1 MILSLKPNFVPG
13 FYKSI
18 RLFVLRNKG
27 RTFRQKVFSLMHPTP
42 TSGGLHRVL
51 ENLIVIGVLISVVSI
66 ILETVPQIDALFG
79 RYFYGFEVFSVVL
92 FSLEYI
98 ARVYCICE
106 LEQYA
111 HPFEGRL
118 RYMMT
123 ISALIDLMAVLPF
136 FIGIAL
142 KESFDLRF
150 LRVFRLSRLLK
161 LTRYTGTL
169 NTLLK
174 AVNRERRVLF
184 ASAFI
189 MVLLVILT
197 ASLGYEL
204 EHDAQPDKFDSI
216 PSSMYWA
223 VITLASV
230 GYGDISPVTPLGKLM
245 TMVISFIGI
254 GIFAVPA
261 GLMASAFTDQLR
273 IDRET
278 FENEF
283 RITLVEGKLSLQDQ
297 QGLEAEA
304 ERLHM
309 SAQDVSRIME
319 KVKQEMRVAEQGG
332 TEGLSPEIVLE
343 RYRQQISHLKTLAL
357 SNSSTSVDLLMAHR
371 GLTTDAER
379 AIWQILR
386 KNDLASESTTQ
397 DQGS

>member
-1 MILSLKPNFVPG
+1 MMHIQKLNIVHGL
-13 FYKSI
+13 YKSV
-18 RLFVLRNKG
+18 RFFALKNKG
-27 RTFRQKVFSLMHPTP
+27 RSFRQKVFSLLHPTP
-42 TSGGLHRVL
+42 TSGSLHRVL
-51 ENLIVIGVLISVVSI
+51 DSIIILGVLISVVSI
-66 ILETVPQIDALFG
+66 ILETVPSIQAVFG
-79 RYFYGFEVFSVVL
+79 AYFYAFEIFSVAL

-98 ARVYCICE
+98 GRVYCICE
-106 LEQYA
+106 LDEYA
-111 HPFEGRL
+111 HPVKGRL

-123 ISALIDLMAVLPF
+123 IGALIDLMAILPF
-136 FIGIAL
+136 YAGVLL
-142 KESFDLRF
+142 KEAFDLRF

-216 PSSMYWA
+216 PSAMYWA

-230 GYGDISPVTPLGKLM
+230 GYGDISPITPLGKLM

-283 RITLVEGKLSLQDQ
+283 RVTLVEGKLSLQDQ

-309 SAQDVSRIME
+309 SAQDVTRIME
-319 KVKQEMRVAEQGG
+319 KVKQEMRMADQDV
-332 TEGLSPEIVLE
+332 TEGLSPDILLE

-357 SNSSTSVDLLMAHR
+357 GKRSDQIDALMER
-371 GLTTDAER
+371 TDLTTEAER
-379 AIWQILR
+379 QIWQILS
-386 KNDLASESTTQ
+386 KK
-397 DQGS
+397 G

>member
-1 MILSLKPNFVPG
+1 MMHIQKLNIVHGL
-13 FYKSI
+13 YKSV
-18 RLFVLRNKG
+18 RFFALKNKG
-27 RTFRQKVFSLMHPTP
+27 RSFRQKVFSLLHPTP
-42 TSGGLHRVL
+42 TSGSLHRVIDSTIIL
-51 ENLIVIGVLISVVSI
+51 GVLISVVSI
-66 ILETVPQIDALFG
+66 ILETVPSIHAVFG
-79 RYFYGFEVFSVVL
+79 TYFYAFEIFSVAL

-98 ARVYCICE
+98 GRVYCICE
-106 LEQYA
+106 LEEYA
-111 HPFEGRL
+111 HPVKGRL

-123 ISALIDLMAVLPF
+123 IGALIDLMAILPF
-136 FIGIAL
+136 YVGVLL
-142 KESFDLRF
+142 KEVFDLRF

-216 PSSMYWA
+216 PSAMYWA

-230 GYGDISPVTPLGKLM
+230 GYGDISPITPLGKLM

-283 RITLVEGKLSLQDQ
+283 RVTLVEGKLSLQDQ

-309 SAQDVSRIME
+309 SAQDVTRIME
-319 KVKQEMRVAEQGG
+319 KVKQEMRMADQDV
-332 TEGLSPEIVLE
+332 TEGLSPDILLE

-357 SNSSTSVDLLMAHR
+357 GKRSNLVDELMAR
-371 GLTTDAER
+371 TDLTTEAER
-379 AIWQILR
+379 QIWQILS
-386 KNDLASESTTQ
+386 KK
-397 DQGS
+397 G

>member
-1 MILSLKPNFVPG
+1 MHIQKLNIVHG
-13 FYKSI
+13 VYKSM
-18 RLFVLRNKG
+18 RLFALKNKG
-27 RTFRQKVFSLMHPTP
+27 RTFRQKVFSLLHPTP
-42 TSGGLHRVL
+42 NSGGLHRVL
-51 ENLIVIGVLISVVSI
+51 DNFIILGVLLSVISI
-66 ILETVPQIDALFG
+66 ILETVPQIDAVLG
-79 RYFYGFEVFSVVL
+79 AYFYAFELFSVAL
-92 FSLEYI
+92 FSFEYMG
-98 ARVYCICE
+98 RVYCSCE

-111 HPFEGRL
+111 HPVKGRL

-123 ISALIDLMAVLPF
+123 IGALIDLMAILPF
-136 FIGIAL
+136 FVGLLL
-142 KESFDLRF
+142 KEAFDLRF

-230 GYGDISPVTPLGKLM
+230 GYGDISPITPLGKFM

-283 RITLVEGKLSLQDQ
+283 RTTLVEGKLSLQDQ

-309 SAQDVSRIME
+309 SAQDVNRIME
-319 KVKQEMRVAEQGG
+319 KVKQEMRKADPDV
-332 TEGLSPEIVLE
+332 TEGLSPDILLE
-343 RYRQQISHLKTLAL
+343 RYRQQISQLKTLAL
-357 SNSSTSVDLLMAHR
+357 GKRSDRIDELIARTD
-371 GLTTDAER
+371 LTTEAER
-379 AIWQILR
+379 QIWQILSK
-386 KNDLASESTTQ
+386 KN
-397 DQGS
+397 

>member
-1 MILSLKPNFVPG
+1 MKSLDKLNFVHG
-13 FYKSI
+13 LYKSI
-18 RLFVLRNKG
+18 RLFHLKNKG
-27 RTFRQKVFSLMHPTP
+27 RSFRQKVFSLMHPTP
-42 TSGGLHRVL
+42 TSGGLHHL
-51 ENLIVIGVLISVVSI
+51 LDKVIILSVLISVVSI
-66 ILETVPQIDALFG
+66 ILETVPAIAAVSGGYFHLF
-79 RYFYGFEVFSVVL
+79 EIFSVGL
-92 FSLEYI
+92 FTLEYI
-98 ARVYCICE
+98 GRVYCICE
-106 LEQYA
+106 LEQYKQ
-111 HPFEGRL
+111 PIKGRL

-123 ISALIDLMAVLPF
+123 IGALIDLMAILPF
-136 FIGIAL
+136 YLGVLL
-142 KESFDLRF
+142 KEAFDLRF

-230 GYGDISPVTPLGKLM
+230 GYGDISPITPLGKLM

-283 RITLVEGKLSLQDQ
+283 RITLIEGKLSLQDQ

-309 SAQDVSRIME
+309 STQDVNRIME
-319 KVKQEMRVAEQGG
+319 KVKQEMRMAKQDV
-332 TEGLSPEIVLE
+332 TEGLSPDILLE
-343 RYRQQISHLKTLAL
+343 RYRQQISQLKSLAL
-357 SNSSTSVDLLMAHR
+357 GKSSNPVDKLIARHDLSTE
-371 GLTTDAER
+371 AER
-379 AIWQILR
+379 EIWKILR
-386 KNDLASESTTQ
+386 RTTPS
-397 DQGS
+397 D